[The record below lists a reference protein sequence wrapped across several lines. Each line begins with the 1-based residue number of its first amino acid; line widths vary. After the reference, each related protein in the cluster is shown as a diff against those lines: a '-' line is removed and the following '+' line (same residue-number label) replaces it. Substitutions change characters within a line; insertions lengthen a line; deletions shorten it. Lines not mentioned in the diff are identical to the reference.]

1 MPFTWAD
8 IPPTSGP
15 HRHSHRASKVAST
28 TMARFAQTFD
38 FHRPSPS
45 SLDTKQRFPE
55 EDESSV
61 LDENILDSYTP
72 DMSPL
77 TANRRDSFAD
87 SNANFSPRED
97 GWSDYTHQ
105 DVNAPIR
112 ASTNSTNPFFEQ
124 SNNPFIRPQASQA
137 TAYAQQSSTWN
148 MDGPSGSCTP
158 TAVYEGF
165 PSEYESNGTGS
176 YSTGAVGSVNATTYG
191 GLPYRTGTVFG
202 DDGSLSTSPTSGKD
216 WMSMNSSDQLE
227 HRSIPKRMRPGSPS
241 YRSHSPLLRRDG
253 IRKKNARF
261 EIPAER
267 NLQNIDQLIGL
278 TSDEQEIKELKQQ
291 KRLLRNRQAA
301 YGNPFFGLGHHLVA
315 MPS

>member
-1 MPFTWAD
+1 
-8 IPPTSGP
+8 
-15 HRHSHRASKVAST
+15 
-28 TMARFAQTFD
+28 MARFAQSFD

-45 SLDTKQRFPE
+45 SADTKQRFSE

-77 TANRRDSFAD
+77 TGNRRDSFTD

-97 GWSDYTHQ
+97 GWSDYTRH
-105 DVNAPIR
+105 DVHAPVR
-112 ASTNSTNPFFEQ
+112 VSASTNPFFEQ
-124 SNNPFIRPQASQA
+124 SNNPFVRPQASQA
-137 TAYAQQSSTWN
+137 SAYAQHSSTWA
-148 MDGPSGSCTP
+148 MDGTSGSCTP
-158 TAVYEGF
+158 TAVYDHF
-165 PSEYESNGTGS
+165 QSEYEPQCAGS
-176 YSTGAVGSVNATTYG
+176 YSAGAVGSIDATTYG

-202 DDGSLSTSPTSGKD
+202 GDGSLSTSPTTSSKD
-216 WMSMNSSDQLE
+216 WMSMNSSDPLE
-227 HRSIPKRMRPGSPS
+227 PRSIPKRMRPGSPS

-301 YGNPFFGLGHHLVA
+301 YDILVLWSGI
-315 MPS
+315 PLWSRCPC

>member
-1 MPFTWAD
+1 
-8 IPPTSGP
+8 
-15 HRHSHRASKVAST
+15 
-28 TMARFAQTFD
+28 MARFAQSFD

-45 SLDTKQRFPE
+45 SADTKQRFSE

-77 TANRRDSFAD
+77 TGNRRDSFTD
-87 SNANFSPRED
+87 TNANFSPRED
-97 GWSDYTHQ
+97 AWSDYAHH
-105 DVNAPIR
+105 DVHAPVR
-112 ASTNSTNPFFEQ
+112 VSTGSTNPFFEQ
-124 SNNPFIRPQASQA
+124 NNNNPFMRAHASQP
-137 TAYAQQSSTWN
+137 TAYGQQSSTWA

-158 TAVYEGF
+158 TAVYDHF
-165 PSEYESNGTGS
+165 PSEYEPHCTGS
-176 YSTGAVGSVNATTYG
+176 YAAGAVGSIDATTYG
-191 GLPYRTGTVFG
+191 GLPYRAGTVFG
-202 DDGSLSTSPTSGKD
+202 ADGSLSTSPTTSGKD
-216 WMSMNSSDQLE
+216 WMSMNSSDPLE
-227 HRSIPKRMRPGSPS
+227 PRSIPKRMRPGSPS

-301 YGNPFFGLGHHLVA
+301 YDILVSWSNHTTFGHDARANLI
-315 MPS
+315 

>member
-1 MPFTWAD
+1 
-8 IPPTSGP
+8 
-15 HRHSHRASKVAST
+15 
-28 TMARFAQTFD
+28 MARFAQSFE

-45 SLDTKQRFPE
+45 SAETKQRYSE

-77 TANRRDSFAD
+77 TGNRRDSFPD

-97 GWSDYTHQ
+97 GWSDYPHH
-105 DVNAPIR
+105 DGHAPVR
-112 ASTNSTNPFFEQ
+112 VSTGSTNPFFEQ
-124 SNNPFIRPQASQA
+124 SNNPYIRPHASQQP
-137 TAYAQQSSTWN
+137 TAYAPHGSTWA
-148 MDGPSGSCTP
+148 MDGTSGSCTP
-158 TAVYEGF
+158 TAVYDHF
-165 PSEYESNGTGS
+165 LPSEYEPQCTAS
-176 YSTGAVGSVNATTYG
+176 YSAGAVGSIDATTYG

-202 DDGSLSTSPTSGKD
+202 GDASLSTSPTTSGKD
-216 WMSMNSSDQLE
+216 WMSMNSSDPLE
-227 HRSIPKRMRPGSPS
+227 PRSIPKRMRPGSPS

-301 YGNPFFGLGHHLVA
+301 
-315 MPS
+315 